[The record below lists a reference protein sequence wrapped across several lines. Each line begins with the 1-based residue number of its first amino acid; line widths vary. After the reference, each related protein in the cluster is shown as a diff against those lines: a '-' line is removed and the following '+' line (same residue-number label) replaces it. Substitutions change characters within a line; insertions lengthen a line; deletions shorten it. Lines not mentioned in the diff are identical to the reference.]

1 MWVAAD
7 EDSKSE
13 VVALSTLK
21 ATATGDGKEAEPDQT
36 SQARAS
42 PPLPDVELP

>member
-13 VVALSTLK
+13 VVAELLK
-21 ATATGDGKEAEPDQT
+21 ATVDGKEAEPDQT